1 MGIQSKRGG
10 NGAES
15 QKVPFIQMV
24 PLEHLKAQKR
34 VWGLRTEIRVDL
46 WFFLESSLLDAGAGS
61 EKHQG
66 AT

>member
-10 NGAES
+10 NEAEN

-24 PLEHLKAQKR
+24 PLEHLKAQER
-34 VWGLRTEIRVDL
+34 VWGLRTEKCVDL
-46 WFFLESSLLDAGAGS
+46 WFFLESFLLEAGAGS